1 MKSPSVPVTI
11 QRYPNRVAGSGKR
24 QEVPMK
30 RLRRVLLAVVALVSA
45 FGVAAQALP
54 SPQATDPPAG
64 HPAVHPDLH
73 FQDGAI
79 EVDGLTPEGEVVLF
93 GVARRLLGYHQ
104 RVERIEQADVAD
116 ATGFARFE
124 LEDGLPE
131 LAVWAA
137 VDLTTGEIAAGPSPG
152 FPRGVRAFPTA
163 GLRGGGGLPD
173 RLGQSLEDAQI
184 LYVRPGE
191 GAWGTALLDGGL
203 YDLDGPGNG
212 SFEAAL
218 QDFVPVNTLSPTGP
232 PEKIAAGDRIVVVD
246 STHLTLFTL
255 RVTPDALH

>member
-1 MKSPSVPVTI
+1 MKTPVSN
-11 QRYPNRVAGSGKR
+11 QRGPNRVASREPR

-30 RLRRVLLAVVALVSA
+30 TVRRILIVVVILVSA

-54 SPQATDPPAG
+54 APQAADPPG
-64 HPAVHPDLH
+64 GQPAVHPDLQ

-79 EVDGLTPEGEVVLF
+79 EVNGLTPEGEVVLF

-104 RVERIEQADVAD
+104 RIERVEQTNIAD
-116 ATGFARFE
+116 ATGYARFE
-124 LEDGLPE
+124 IEDGLPE

-137 VDLTTGEIAAGPSPG
+137 IDLTTGEIAAGPSPG
-152 FPRGVRAFPTA
+152 FPRGVRTFPTA

-212 SFEAAL
+212 SFEVAL
-218 QDFVPVNTLSPTGP
+218 RDFIPVNTLSPSGP
-232 PEKIAAGDRIVVVD
+232 PEEIAAGDRIVVVD
-246 STHLTLFTL
+246 STNLTLFTL